1 MKNFYGN
8 DETPTALEQSFKST
22 TKLKRELLSEIEKK
36 TVTLIKLSFLVE
48 NIHLKTGEALQN
60 FDFGIQ

>member
-48 NIHLKTGEALQN
+48 NIHVKTGSIAE
-60 FDFGIQ
+60 F

>member
-48 NIHLKTGEALQN
+48 NIHVKTAEALQN